1 MPDNP
6 RPFTPVPKPEPKAK
20 AKPKPIKQRSAK
32 RAKDDKVYLKL
43 RSEYLE
49 HNPLC
54 EARLMKCTGVSTEIH
69 HTHSGTDRNKYYLIT
84 PTWLAV
90 CRNCHNE
97 IHDNPKQAKTLGYLK

>member
-1 MPDNP
+1 M
-6 RPFTPVPKPEPKAK
+6 REFRPVPKPEPKSK

-32 RAKDDKVYLKL
+32 RIKDDRVYLKL

-54 EARLMKCTGVSTEIH
+54 EARLSQCTGVSTEIH

-84 PTWLAV
+84 PSWMGV
-90 CRNCHNE
+90 CRNCHNV
-97 IHDNPKQAKTLGYLK
+97 IHNHPKQAKELGYLK

>member
-6 RPFTPVPKPEPKAK
+6 RPFTPVPKPQPKTKVQKTHIAK
-20 AKPKPIKQRSAK
+20 RSAK
-32 RAKDDKVYLKL
+32 RIKDDKVYLKL
-43 RSEYLE
+43 RSEYLTS
-49 HNPLC
+49 NPYCQAKL
-54 EARLMKCTGVSTEIH
+54 ANCTYTALEIH

-84 PTWLAV
+84 PTWMGV